1 MWLALADS
9 ASLQTQTEECR
20 ALTEKVEAT
29 SGELLA
35 AGAAKRSLLQAV
47 QAQQSSI
54 SALLSQLVE
63 ANQELGRVVKD

>member
-63 ANQELGRVVKD
+63 ANQEFSRVVKD